1 MLLENLK
8 TLFKTPS
15 DKTFSATLSLELVS
29 AALLIEVAKSDFDF
43 DDSERKRLMV
53 LLNER
58 FALEGD
64 DLKAVIQQAE
74 QRVESSTSLHEF
86 TREINEQCDPEQKVA
101 LLESMWRM
109 AFADGELDKY
119 EEHLIRRV
127 ADLLYVPHSRFMTAK
142 HAAR

>member
-1 MLLENLK
+1 MLLEHLK
-8 TLFKTPS
+8 KLFQSAS
-15 DKTFSATLSLELVS
+15 DDKSSTMSLELVS
-29 AALLIEVAKSDFDF
+29 AALLIEVAKADFDF
-43 DDSERKRLMV
+43 DESERLRLMA
-53 LLNER
+53 LLQER
-58 FALEGD
+58 FGLSDED
-64 DLKAVIQQAE
+64 SLSIIEQAE
-74 QRVESSTSLHEF
+74 KRVDDSTSLYEF
-86 TREINEQCDPEQKVA
+86 TREINEQFDPEEKIA

>member
-1 MLLENLK
+1 MLLEHLK
-8 TLFKTPS
+8 KLFQSAS
-15 DKTFSATLSLELVS
+15 DDKSSTMSLELVS
-29 AALLIEVAKSDFDF
+29 VALLIEVAKADFDF
-43 DDSERKRLMV
+43 DESERLRLMA
-53 LLNER
+53 LLQER
-58 FALEGD
+58 FGLSDED
-64 DLKAVIQQAE
+64 SLSIIEQAE
-74 QRVESSTSLHEF
+74 KRVDDSTSLYEF
-86 TREINEQCDPEQKVA
+86 TREINEQFDPEEKIA

>member
-29 AALLIEVAKSDFDF
+29 AVLLIEVAKSDFDF

>member
-1 MLLENLK
+1 M
-8 TLFKTPS
+8 
-15 DKTFSATLSLELVS
+15 SLELVS
-29 AALLIEVAKSDFDF
+29 AALLIEVAKADFDF
-43 DDSERKRLMV
+43 DETERLRLMA
-53 LLNER
+53 LLQER
-58 FALEGD
+58 FGLSDED
-64 DLKAVIQQAE
+64 SLSIIEQAE
-74 QRVESSTSLHEF
+74 KRVDHSTSLYEF
-86 TREINEQCDPEQKVA
+86 TREINEQFDPEEKIA

>member
-1 MLLENLK
+1 MLLEHLK
-8 TLFKTPS
+8 KLFQSAS
-15 DKTFSATLSLELVS
+15 DDKSSTMSLELVS
-29 AALLIEVAKSDFDF
+29 AALLIEVAKADFDF
-43 DDSERKRLMV
+43 DESERLRLMA
-53 LLNER
+53 LIQER
-58 FALEGD
+58 FWLSDED
-64 DLKAVIQQAE
+64 SLSIIEQAE
-74 QRVESSTSLHEF
+74 KRVDDSTSLYEF
-86 TREINEQCDPEQKVA
+86 TREINEQFDPEEKIA

>member
-1 MLLENLK
+1 M
-8 TLFKTPS
+8 
-15 DKTFSATLSLELVS
+15 SLELVS
-29 AALLIEVAKSDFDF
+29 AALLIEVAKADFDF
-43 DDSERKRLMV
+43 DETERLRLMA
-53 LLNER
+53 LLQER
-58 FALEGD
+58 FGLSDED
-64 DLKAVIQQAE
+64 SLSIIEQAE
-74 QRVESSTSLHEF
+74 KRVDDSTSLYEF
-86 TREINEQCDPEQKVA
+86 TREINEQCDPEEKIG

>member
-1 MLLENLK
+1 MLLEHLK
-8 TLFKTPS
+8 KLFQSAS
-15 DKTFSATLSLELVS
+15 DDKSSTMSLELVF
-29 AALLIEVAKSDFDF
+29 AALLIEVAKADFDF
-43 DDSERKRLMV
+43 DESERLRLMA
-53 LLNER
+53 LLQER
-58 FALEGD
+58 FGLSDED
-64 DLKAVIQQAE
+64 SLSIIEQAE
-74 QRVESSTSLHEF
+74 KRVDDSTSLYEF
-86 TREINEQCDPEQKVA
+86 TREINEQFDPEEKIA

>member
-1 MLLENLK
+1 M
-8 TLFKTPS
+8 
-15 DKTFSATLSLELVS
+15 SLELVS
-29 AALLIEVAKSDFDF
+29 AALLIEVAKADFDF
-43 DDSERKRLMV
+43 DETERLRLMA
-53 LLNER
+53 LLQER
-58 FALEGD
+58 FGLSDED
-64 DLKAVIQQAE
+64 SLSIIEQAE
-74 QRVESSTSLHEF
+74 KRVDDSTSLYEF
-86 TREINEQCDPEQKVA
+86 TREINEQFDPEEKIA

>member
-1 MLLENLK
+1 MLLEHLK
-8 TLFKTPS
+8 KLFQSSS
-15 DKTFSATLSLELVS
+15 DDTSSSTLSLELVS
-29 AALLIEVAKSDFDF
+29 AALLIEVAKADFEF
-43 DDSERKRLMV
+43 EESERQRLLA
-53 LLNER
+53 LLQER
-58 FALEGD
+58 FGLSDEDSHAIIE
-64 DLKAVIQQAE
+64 QAE
-74 QRVESSTSLHEF
+74 KRVEDSTSLYEF
-86 TREINEQCDPEQKVA
+86 TREINEQCDPEEKIA